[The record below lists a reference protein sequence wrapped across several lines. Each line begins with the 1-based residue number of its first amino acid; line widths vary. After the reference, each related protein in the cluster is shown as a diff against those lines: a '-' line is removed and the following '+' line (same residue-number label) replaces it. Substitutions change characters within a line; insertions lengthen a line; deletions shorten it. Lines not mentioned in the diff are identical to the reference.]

1 MDFPV
6 TALFIAGAAYLLGSV
21 SPAYFAG
28 RARGVDLRFEGRET
42 LDFRNAWTVLGRRV
56 GLLVLIGD
64 ALKGQLAIW
73 LAVFLGDSPLALTLA
88 GIAVVAGHIWP
99 IFHGFAGG
107 AGLAPAAGVLLAA
120 SPWTLAISVTLFLL
134 FASLI
139 GRAAQAELLAAAL
152 IPAVAFL
159 AERGGIARLGL
170 AIGIACL
177 LVGVRWREVE
187 VLVGARK
194 ADRGGEGKDN

>member
-6 TALFIAGAAYLLGSV
+6 TALLIAGAAYLLGSV

-42 LDFRNAWTVLGRRV
+42 LDFRNAWAVLGRQV

-88 GIAVVAGHIWP
+88 GIAVVAGQIWP

-120 SPWTLAISVTLFLL
+120 SPWTLVISVTLFLL
-134 FASLI
+134 FASLL
-139 GRAAQAELLAAAL
+139 GRAAPAELLAAAL

-170 AIGIACL
+170 TIGIACL

-194 ADRGGEGKDN
+194 GGEEGEE